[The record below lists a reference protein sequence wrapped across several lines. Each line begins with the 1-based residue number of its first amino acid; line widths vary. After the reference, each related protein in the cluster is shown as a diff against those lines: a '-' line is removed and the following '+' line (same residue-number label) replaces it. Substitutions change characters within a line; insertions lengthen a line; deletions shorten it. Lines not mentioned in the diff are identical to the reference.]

1 MNPTFPTLPRVS
13 RLLAILLCAS
23 ALAACDRSKPPE
35 ELLAE
40 ARSAFER
47 NDLQTTA
54 IQLKN
59 LLQKD
64 PSNAA
69 ARYELGRL
77 HLLTGDAPSAVK
89 ELTRALDAGH
99 PADLVSPLLARA
111 MVEAGES
118 KQAIERLGTTKL
130 PTPAANA
137 DLRAAI
143 GHAQLA
149 VGNKDGAKAAFDEVL
164 SADPNHLYA
173 ALGKA
178 RLLGTQREFAGAHA
192 LLDKVLTADPKS
204 AEAWFLDAEL
214 RSAQGQFEQS
224 LASYRKVYEVKPS
237 NVTARFVVV
246 SALANEGKVEEARK
260 ELAALRKASPK
271 APEANY
277 LDGLLLV
284 KERKFVEARDRLNK
298 TLAVAPN
305 YVPALGLAALT
316 EFELQSYAL
325 AEQHAEKVIAHGGD
339 SMFIR
344 KVLIGAYLRTGRL
357 DKARQALAPL
367 LKSSPGNPE
376 VQALAG
382 QVYLTGGDAKGA
394 EAAFE
399 IAAKKQTEDADAQ
412 SRLGL
417 SRLAAGDREGGIA
430 ALEQAVRLDAASG
443 RPDLVLIVAHLRNRD
458 ADRALAAIDAL
469 EKKRQSDP
477 VSINLRGTAYL
488 LKNDP
493 DRARAEFKRALDVD
507 PAYFSAANNLARM
520 YVTEDKIADAEAVLQ
535 QFVAKSPKSAD
546 ALMALAG
553 LKARTPEG
561 MPDSLKLLRQAI
573 DANPKEVNPRLAL
586 IELHQ
591 LAGDRGK
598 ALAAANEALNE
609 MPDDPR
615 VLDALA
621 LAQARAGEME
631 ASVATRTKLVERDP
645 SSVRAQLNLAA
656 TQVAAKRDAEA
667 IQTLRKVLALQ
678 PETVEAQN
686 MLITIH
692 RSRNAID
699 EALRVA
705 RDVQR
710 QRPKAALGYVMEGE
724 LMMASSKADQAIKA
738 YREALSRER
747 TATNVTRLHAAL
759 ERDDKA
765 ADARALVDGWLK
777 DNPKDVEV
785 LLYLGDVALVRKAP
799 DEARTRYE
807 AALARSANNVIAL
820 NNLAWIAAQQKDP
833 KARSY
838 AEKAHSL
845 APRNPAVLD
854 TYGGILLAAG
864 ETERGLQMMRQ
875 AVAAA
880 PFANDLRLNLARGL
894 AGAGR
899 KDDARKELEPLVA
912 LGSKYE
918 RAAEV
923 ADLMKTL

>member
-1 MNPTFPTLPRVS
+1 MNPSFPILPRVS

-77 HLLTGDAPSAVK
+77 HMLTGDAPSAVK

-99 PADLVSPLLARA
+99 PAEQVTPLLARA

-130 PTPAANA
+130 STPAANA

-149 VGNKDGAKAAFDEVL
+149 VGNKDGAKAAFDEVF
-164 SADPNHLYA
+164 SIDPNHLYA
-173 ALGKA
+173 GLGTA
-178 RLLGTQREFAGAHA
+178 RLLGTQREFASAHA
-192 LLDKVLTADPKS
+192 LLDKVLAADPKS
-204 AEAWFLDAEL
+204 AEAWFLDAEM

-224 LASYRKVYEVKPS
+224 MASYRKVYEVKPS

-246 SALANEGKVEEARK
+246 SALANEGRIEEARK
-260 ELAALRKASPK
+260 ELAALRKVSPK

-339 SMFIR
+339 SLFIR
-344 KVLIGAYLRTGRL
+344 KVLVGAYLRTGRL

-399 IAAKKQTEDADAQ
+399 IAARKQTEDADAQ

-430 ALEQAVRLDAASG
+430 ALEQAVRLDTESG

-469 EKKRQSDP
+469 EKKRQTDP

-520 YVTEDKIADAEAVLQ
+520 YVTEDKIGDAEAVLQ
-535 QFVAKSPKSAD
+535 QFVAKSPKNAD

-561 MPDSLKLLRQAI
+561 TPESLKLLRQAI
-573 DANPKEVNPRLAL
+573 DANPKQVNPRLAL

-591 LAGDRGK
+591 LSGDRGK
-598 ALAAANEALNE
+598 ALAAANEALNA
-609 MPDDPR
+609 MPDEPR

-621 LAQARAGEME
+621 LAQARAGELE
-631 ASVATRTKLVERDP
+631 ASVATRTRLVERDP
-645 SSVRAQLNLAA
+645 SVRAQLNLAA

-692 RSRNAID
+692 RSRNAVD

-710 QRPKAALGYVMEGE
+710 QRPKEALGYVMEGE
-724 LMMASSKADQAIKA
+724 LMMSASKADQAIKA

-759 ERDDKA
+759 ERGDKA
-765 ADARALVDGWLK
+765 ADARTLVDGWLK

-785 LLYLGDVALVRKAP
+785 LLYLGDVALVRKSL
-799 DEARTRYE
+799 DDARMRYE

-820 NNLAWIAAQQKDP
+820 NNLAWIAAQQKDAR
-833 KARSY
+833 ARSY
-838 AEKAHSL
+838 AEKAYAL

-864 ETERGLQMMRQ
+864 DADRGLQMMRQ
-875 AVAAA
+875 AVSAA

-894 AGAGR
+894 ADAGR
-899 KDDARKELEPLVA
+899 KGDARKELEPLVA

>member
-1 MNPTFPTLPRVS
+1 
-13 RLLAILLCAS
+13 
-23 ALAACDRSKPPE
+23 
-35 ELLAE
+35 LLAE

-77 HLLTGDAPSAVK
+77 HMLTGDAPSAVK

-99 PADLVSPLLARA
+99 PAEQVAPLLARA

-130 PTPAANA
+130 STPAANA

-149 VGNKDGAKAAFDEVL
+149 LGNKDGAKAAFDEVF
-164 SADPNHLYA
+164 SVDPNHLYA
-173 ALGKA
+173 GLGKA
-178 RLLGTQREFAGAHA
+178 RLLGTQREFASAHA
-192 LLDKVLTADPKS
+192 LLDKVLAADPKS
-204 AEAWFLDAEL
+204 AEAWFLDAEM

-224 LASYRKVYEVKPS
+224 MASYRKVYEVKPS

-246 SALANEGKVEEARK
+246 SALANEGKIEEARK
-260 ELAALRKASPK
+260 ELAALRKVSPK

-339 SMFIR
+339 SLFIR
-344 KVLIGAYLRTGRL
+344 KVLVGAYLRTGRL

-430 ALEQAVRLDAASG
+430 ALEQAVRLDTESG

-469 EKKRQSDP
+469 EKKRQTDP

-493 DRARAEFKRALDVD
+493 DRARAEFKRALEVD

-520 YVTEDKIADAEAVLQ
+520 YVTEDKVADAEAVLQ
-535 QFVAKSPKSAD
+535 QFVAKSPKNAD

-561 MPDSLKLLRQAI
+561 TPESLKLLRQAI
-573 DANPKEVNPRLAL
+573 DANPKQVNPRLAL

-591 LAGDRGK
+591 LSGDRGK
-598 ALAAANEALNE
+598 ALAAANEALNA
-609 MPDDPR
+609 MPDEPR

-621 LAQARAGEME
+621 LAQARAGELE

-645 SSVRAQLNLAA
+645 SVRAQLNLAA

-692 RSRNAID
+692 RSRNAVD

-724 LMMASSKADQAIKA
+724 LMMSASKADQAIKA

-785 LLYLGDVALVRKAP
+785 LLYLGDVALVRKSL
-799 DEARTRYE
+799 DEARMRYE

-820 NNLAWIAAQQKDP
+820 NNLAWIAAQQKDAR
-833 KARSY
+833 ARSY
-838 AEKAHSL
+838 AEKAYAL

-864 ETERGLQMMRQ
+864 DADRGLQMMRQ
-875 AVAAA
+875 AVSVA

>member
-1 MNPTFPTLPRVS
+1 MNPSFPILPRVS

-77 HLLTGDAPSAVK
+77 HMLTGDAPSAVK

-99 PADLVSPLLARA
+99 PAEQVTPLLARA

-130 PTPAANA
+130 STPAANA

-149 VGNKDGAKAAFDEVL
+149 VGNKDGAKAAFDEVF
-164 SADPNHLYA
+164 SIDPNHLYA
-173 ALGKA
+173 GLGTA
-178 RLLGTQREFAGAHA
+178 RLLGTQREFASAHA
-192 LLDKVLTADPKS
+192 LLDKVLAADPKS
-204 AEAWFLDAEL
+204 AEAWFLDAEM

-224 LASYRKVYEVKPS
+224 MASYRKVYEVKPS

-246 SALANEGKVEEARK
+246 SALANEGRIEEARK
-260 ELAALRKASPK
+260 ELAALRKVSPK

-339 SMFIR
+339 SLFIR
-344 KVLIGAYLRTGRL
+344 KVLVGAYLRTGRL

-430 ALEQAVRLDAASG
+430 ALEQAVRLDTESG

-469 EKKRQSDP
+469 EKKRQTDP

-520 YVTEDKIADAEAVLQ
+520 YVTEDKIGDAEAVLQ
-535 QFVAKSPKSAD
+535 QFVAKSPKNAD

-561 MPDSLKLLRQAI
+561 TPESLKLLRQAI
-573 DANPKEVNPRLAL
+573 DANPKQVNPRLAL

-598 ALAAANEALNE
+598 ALAAANEALNA
-609 MPDDPR
+609 MPDEPR

-621 LAQARAGEME
+621 LAQARAGELE
-631 ASVATRTKLVERDP
+631 ASVATRTRLVERDP
-645 SSVRAQLNLAA
+645 SVRAQLNLAA

-692 RSRNAID
+692 RSRNAVD

-710 QRPKAALGYVMEGE
+710 QRPKEALGYVMEGE
-724 LMMASSKADQAIKA
+724 LMMSASKADQAIKA

-759 ERDDKA
+759 ERGDKA
-765 ADARALVDGWLK
+765 ADARTLVDGWLK

-785 LLYLGDVALVRKAP
+785 LLYLGDVALVRKSL
-799 DEARTRYE
+799 DDARMRYE

-820 NNLAWIAAQQKDP
+820 NNLAWIAAQQKDAR
-833 KARSY
+833 ARSY
-838 AEKAHSL
+838 AEKAYAL

-864 ETERGLQMMRQ
+864 DADRGLQMMRQ
-875 AVAAA
+875 AVSAA

-894 AGAGR
+894 ADAGR
-899 KDDARKELEPLVA
+899 KGDARKELEPLVA

>member
-1 MNPTFPTLPRVS
+1 MKPTFPTLPRVS

-54 IQLKN
+54 IQLKT

-64 PSNAA
+64 PTNAA
-69 ARYELGRL
+69 ARFELGRL
-77 HLLTGDAPSAVK
+77 HMLTGDAPSAVK

-99 PADLVSPLLARA
+99 PAELVTPLLARA

-118 KQAIERLGTTKL
+118 KQAIERLSATKL
-130 PTPAANA
+130 STPAANA
-137 DLRAAI
+137 DLKAAI

-149 VGNKDGAKAAFDEVL
+149 VGNKDWAKAAFDEVL
-164 SADPNHLYA
+164 AADPNHLYA
-173 ALGKA
+173 GLGKA
-178 RLLGTQREFAGAHA
+178 RLLGTQRDFASAHA
-192 LLDKVLTADPKS
+192 LLDKVLAADPKS

-214 RSAQGQFEQS
+214 RSAQGQFDQS
-224 LASYRKVYEVKPS
+224 MASYRKVYEVKPG

-246 SALANEGKVEEARK
+246 SALANAGKIDEARR
-260 ELAALRKASPK
+260 ELGALRKVSPK

-339 SMFIR
+339 SLFIR
-344 KVLIGAYLRTGRL
+344 KVLVGAYLRTGRL

-430 ALEQAVRLDAASG
+430 ALEQAVRLDTESG

-469 EKKRQSDP
+469 EKKRQTDP

-493 DRARAEFKRALDVD
+493 DRARAEFKRALELD

-535 QFVAKSPKSAD
+535 QFVAKSPKNAD

-553 LKARTPEG
+553 LKARTQDG
-561 MPDSLKLLRQAI
+561 MPESLKLLRQAI
-573 DANPKEVNPRLAL
+573 DANPKQANPRLAL
-586 IELHQ
+586 IELHH
-591 LAGDRGK
+591 LSGDRGK

-621 LAQARAGEME
+621 LAQARAGELE

-645 SSVRAQLNLAA
+645 SVRAQLNLAA

-678 PETVEAQN
+678 PETIEAQN

-724 LMMASSKADQAIKA
+724 LMMSASKADQAIKA

-785 LLYLGDVALVRKAP
+785 LLYLGDVALVRKSL

-807 AALARSANNVIAL
+807 AALARSADNVIAL
-820 NNLAWIAAQQKDP
+820 NNLAWIAAQQKDAR
-833 KARSY
+833 ARSY
-838 AEKAHSL
+838 AEKAHAL

-854 TYGGILLAAG
+854 TYGSILLAAG
-864 ETERGLQMMRQ
+864 EIDRGLQMMRE
-875 AVAAA
+875 AVTAA
-880 PFANDLRLNLARGL
+880 PVAYDLRLNLARGL
-894 AGAGR
+894 AEAGR
-899 KDDARKELEPLVA
+899 KADARKELEPLVA

>member
-77 HLLTGDAPSAVK
+77 HMLTGDAPSAVK

-99 PADLVSPLLARA
+99 PAEQVAPLLARA

-130 PTPAANA
+130 STPAASA

-164 SADPNHLYA
+164 AADPNHLYA
-173 ALGKA
+173 GLGKA
-178 RLLGTQREFAGAHA
+178 RLLGTQREFASAHA
-192 LLDKVLTADPKS
+192 LLDKVLAADPKS
-204 AEAWFLDAEL
+204 AEAWFLDAEM

-246 SALANEGKVEEARK
+246 SALANEGKIEEARK
-260 ELAALRKASPK
+260 ELAALRKVSPK

-339 SMFIR
+339 SLFIR
-344 KVLIGAYLRTGRL
+344 KVLVGAYLRTGRL

-430 ALEQAVRLDAASG
+430 ALEQAVRLDTESG

-469 EKKRQSDP
+469 EKKRQIDP

-535 QFVAKSPKSAD
+535 QFVAKSPKNAD

-553 LKARTPEG
+553 LKARTPDGTPE
-561 MPDSLKLLRQAI
+561 SLKLLRQAI
-573 DANPKEVNPRLAL
+573 DANPKQVNPRLAL

-591 LAGDRGK
+591 LSGDRGK
-598 ALAAANEALNE
+598 ALAAANEALNA
-609 MPDDPR
+609 MPDEPR

-621 LAQARAGEME
+621 LAQARAGELE

-645 SSVRAQLNLAA
+645 TSVRAQLNLAA
-656 TQVAAKRDAEA
+656 TQVAAKRDTEA

-692 RSRNAID
+692 RSRNAVD

-724 LMMASSKADQAIKA
+724 LMMSSSKADQAVKA

-765 ADARALVDGWLK
+765 ADARALVDGWLT

-785 LLYLGDVALVRKAP
+785 LLYLGDVALVRKSL

-820 NNLAWIAAQQKDP
+820 NNLAWIAAQQKDAR
-833 KARSY
+833 ARSY
-838 AEKAHSL
+838 AEKAYAL

-854 TYGGILLAAG
+854 TYGSILLAAG
-864 ETERGLQMMRQ
+864 DADRGLQMMRQ
-875 AVAAA
+875 AVSAA

-899 KDDARKELEPLVA
+899 KGDARKELEPLVA